1 MSEKK
6 SVYVPAYEEFSAK
19 TLTVQALYND
29 KFNRYLPDF
38 ED

>member
-19 TLTVQALYND
+19 VLTEQALRNE